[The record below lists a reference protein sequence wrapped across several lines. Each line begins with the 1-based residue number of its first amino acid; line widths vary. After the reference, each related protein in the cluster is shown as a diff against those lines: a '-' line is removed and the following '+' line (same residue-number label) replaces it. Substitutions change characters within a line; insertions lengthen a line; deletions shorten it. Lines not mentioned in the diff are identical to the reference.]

1 MTGRVSQPM
10 HWLIRVI
17 WFCTVGWMLGLVML
31 VPTVLLAVSII
42 GLPFVPWWAS
52 WTWSVATLR
61 NV

>member
-1 MTGRVSQPM
+1 M

-17 WFCTVGWMLGLVML
+17 WFCTVGWELGLVML

-52 WTWSVATLR
+52 WTWKVATLK